1 MHCHLVGIPHSNG
14 HVYYS
19 NGKIIIQKCHKCT
32 SCFSKFKILEHNI
45 WQELEIYPN
54 GRWIFNHQLHQF
66 VHHSSICSTESC
78 RSLPSCQQVFF
89 VVRNIPQSTDLMSS
103 LNEAV
108 NSFDLIRGQR
118 RKIVASQLRFPC
130 KQTQRKKKKTLFHT
144 ALILTLPRGAACEN
158 AVWISWTGHW
168 TDLPTYPASSRV
180 GMLMTLHSTIIA
192 FTHPN

>member
-66 VHHSSICSTESC
+66 VHHSSICLTESC

-130 KQTQRKKKKTLFHT
+130 KQTQRKKKKLSFTPHLSWLYPEELHVRMQSESVGLDIEQTCQHTL
-144 ALILTLPRGAACEN
+144 LVPESACWWHYT
-158 AVWISWTGHW
+158 V
-168 TDLPTYPASSRV
+168 L
-180 GMLMTLHSTIIA
+180 L
-192 FTHPN
+192 